1 MYGDTVVMRRRAGQ
15 LREQGADIR
24 AAADRLVAR
33 SEAVPWRGRAAE
45 AMRERVK
52 ERATHL
58 RTAAIAHDAAAD
70 SLERHL
76 AEVDRLKEA
85 VAEAER
91 RLGGQVA
98 EAQHRLEAATYADT
112 TTDRP
117 ADRPA
122 DHTADH
128 AAGHAADHDRALSAV
143 FLPPSG
149 HADWLTLELPGS

>member
-1 MYGDTVVMRRRAGQ
+1 MYGDTVVMRKRAGQ

-24 AAADRLVAR
+24 AAAERLVAR

-52 ERATHL
+52 ERAAHL
-58 RTAAIAHDAAAD
+58 RAAAHSHDTAAD

-91 RLGGQVA
+91 RLGGQVV
-98 EAQHRLEAATYADT
+98 EAQHRVEATAYDDT
-112 TTDRP
+112 TRES
-117 ADRPA
+117 
-122 DHTADH
+122 
-128 AAGHAADHDRALSAV
+128 AASDHDHVLAV
-143 FLPPSG
+143 VALPPSG
-149 HADWLTLELPGS
+149 HADWLALELPGGR

>member
-1 MYGDTVVMRRRAGQ
+1 MYGDSVVMRKRAGQ

-33 SEAVPWRGRAAE
+33 SESVPWRGRAAD

-52 ERATHL
+52 ERAGHL
-58 RTAAIAHDAAAD
+58 RAAAHAHDTAAD

-85 VAEAER
+85 IAEGER
-91 RLGGQVA
+91 RLGGRVA
-98 EAQHRLEAATYADT
+98 EAQHRVEASSYDESAAT
-112 TTDRP
+112 
-117 ADRPA
+117 
-122 DHTADH
+122 
-128 AAGHAADHDRALSAV
+128 DHDRALAAV
-143 FLPPSG
+143 HLPPAG

>member
-33 SEAVPWRGRAAE
+33 SEAVPWHGRAAD

-58 RTAAIAHDAAAD
+58 RAAAHAHDTAAE

-76 AEVDRLKEA
+76 VEVDRLKDA
-85 VAEAER
+85 VADAER
-91 RLGGQVA
+91 RVRP
-98 EAQHRLEAATYADT
+98 HDDTHPATAT
-112 TTDRP
+112 W
-117 ADRPA
+117 
-122 DHTADH
+122 
-128 AAGHAADHDRALSAV
+128 
-143 FLPPSG
+143 PPSG
-149 HADWLTLELPGS
+149 HADWLTVDPDGS